1 MNASK
6 TFTIYLIGG
15 LIIGAIAGYG
25 VGYLTYQPKISQLQS
40 DLLQTQDQL
49 EEAQVMISQL
59 EAQISELT
67 TKFSIEVT
75 PTYMDDVI
83 PGQVCVFL
91 VSLTSNGEDDD
102 VMVEISATAEMSE
115 VTVYPGLIQAGQV
128 AEVSVIP
135 DEDSV
140 DHNLTI
146 TIKGKLDS
154 KTKEISAAVNVLES
168 PPFIGELEMRAI
180 DMRDRFIPW
189 LSVNH
194 PEFGITDETEW
205 VSTTVR
211 PHFMVVMFHL
221 FFSEEWEMG
230 VSWHVMI
237 PPSDWA
243 RIYLRH
249 RYDETH
255 PSYAFEISSLEG
267 NTEPKPIN
275 IEDAFAETIWR

>member
-1 MNASK
+1 MKTSK
-6 TFTIYLIGG
+6 NFTLFILVG
-15 LIIGAIAGYG
+15 LIISSIFGYG
-25 VGYLTYQPKISQLQS
+25 LGHLTYQPQISQLQS

-49 EEAQVMISQL
+49 DQAQVMILQL

-75 PTYMDDVI
+75 PIYMDDVI

-91 VSLTSNGEDDD
+91 VNVTTNGEDDGA
-102 VMVEISATAEMSE
+102 MVEISATAEMSE
-115 VTVYPGLIQAGQV
+115 VTVYPGFIQCGQV
-128 AEVSVIP
+128 AEVTVIP
-135 DEDSV
+135 DETSV
-140 DHNLTI
+140 DHNITI
-146 TIKGKLDS
+146 TINGKLDS
-154 KTKEISAAVNVLES
+154 NMKEISAAVNVLES
-168 PPFIGELEMRAI
+168 PPTIGELEMRAVEI
-180 DMRDRFIPW
+180 RDKFVQW

-194 PEFGITDETEW
+194 PEFEITDETEW

-230 VSWHVMI
+230 VDWHVMI

>member
-6 TFTIYLIGG
+6 TLTIYLIGG
-15 LIIGAIAGYG
+15 LILGAIAGYG

-67 TKFSIEVT
+67 TKLSIEVT

-91 VSLTSNGEDDD
+91 VSITTTGGDDD

-267 NTEPKPIN
+267 NTEPKNIN
-275 IEDAFAETIWR
+275 IEAAFAETIWR